1 MSRLVSAHFLRK
13 LRSSRYWSR
22 NGIILGYLLLMTLM
36 IPRSLRLGFQYEIG
50 KPWQEADLEAPFD
63 FAIYK
68 SPDSVAAE
76 KEAIAAQ
83 VMDIYRLDS
92 TRVKQSRDDIEEQ
105 VTRFMRLVD
114 NLRLAQKN
122 KDSARVSSQLTL
134 LNRDFPGIPLIPFP
148 DLSPAVRARLLGRAL
163 GLANAAHVKGY
174 VTMQAEDTSRFISLR
189 TAPAQERYA
198 AVPQLI
204 NGAAQLRNW
213 VNKQLAPPL
222 SAEDLLMR
230 FVSLKTIKPN
240 YVYAESLT
248 EEARQWRKSMVS
260 PVYDLV
266 EEDDKIISKDEI
278 VDRETYAK
286 LTSLE
291 REMQKRF
298 GEQDRRV
305 VFLAQFLIIGFITFI
320 LLTNLRVTRPRIF
333 FSNTKL
339 SLILF
344 TMMLAVAGMVMATK
358 LTDVAVRLID
368 ILGPNINLSYLYLAP
383 ACIVPI
389 FISSFFEH
397 RLGFL
402 CNILVA
408 LYGAVLV
415 QQGLE
420 YAFVQTMAG
429 TVAVYNLRRLRKRE
443 RFFYT
448 LGYIFVAYSVSYIVY
463 SLLIKGSFSAVSYH
477 TLLLFAI
484 NVAITMIAY
493 NLIYLLERVFGE
505 TSDLTYLELL
515 DTNHPLLQE
524 LARKAPGTF
533 QHSLQV
539 ANIAEATINEIG
551 GNALLVHVGA
561 LYHDIGKMPHANY
574 FIENMG
580 DGDKKRSPHQKLSCL
595 ESAEIIIGHVKKGV
609 DLAHKYHLPREIVQ
623 FIETHHGTTRVEY
636 FYRVYL
642 QMNQCVEEE
651 ADNLFRYPGPLPF
664 SKETAVLMIAD
675 SVEAASRA
683 MKGPTAEKL
692 KELVDGIIDHKIK
705 DGQLENSNLT
715 FKDIANLRR
724 VIKKQ
729 MLSIYH
735 GRIEYPAEAVKA
747 PASPS

>member
-1 MSRLVSAHFLRK
+1 MSRLFSAHFQRK
-13 LRSSRYWSR
+13 IRSSRYWSR
-22 NGIILGYLLLMTLM
+22 NGIILAYLLLMTLM

-50 KPWQEADLEAPFD
+50 KPWQEADLDAPFD

-68 SPDSVAAE
+68 SPDSIAAE
-76 KEAIAAQ
+76 KAAIAAQ
-83 VMDIYRLDS
+83 VLDIYRLDS
-92 TRVKQSRDDIEEQ
+92 TRVKETREAIEDRMMQ
-105 VTRFMRLVD
+105 FIYLLD
-114 NLRLAQKN
+114 SLRVAQADT
-122 KDSARVSSQLTL
+122 DSARL
-134 LNRDFPGIPLIPFP
+134 LRRSARLEATFPGVAPAAFPALTPQVRTYLI
-148 DLSPAVRARLLGRAL
+148 DRTWAL
-163 GLANAAHVKGY
+163 ASAAYAKGY
-174 VTMQAEDTSRFISLR
+174 VNIPNPDTSDRFISLR
-189 TAPAQERYA
+189 TAPAQERYV
-198 AVPQLI
+198 AVTQLL
-204 NGAAQLRNW
+204 NGPS
-213 VNKQLAPPL
+213 QLAAWLRQQLTSPPNG
-222 SAEDLLMR
+222 EDLLILQIL
-230 FVSLKTIKPN
+230 LKELRPN
-240 YVYAESLT
+240 YLYDPALT
-248 EEARQWRKSMVS
+248 EEARQWRKSLVS
-260 PVYDLV
+260 PVYDMVLEG
-266 EEDDKIISKDEI
+266 EEIVGKDEI
-278 VDRETYAK
+278 VDRETYAE
-286 LTSLE
+286 LASLE

-298 GEQDRRV
+298 GQQDRRV
-305 VFLAQFLIIGFITFI
+305 VFLAQFLIIASITFI
-320 LLTNLRVTRPRIF
+320 LLFNLSVTRPRIF

-344 TMMLAVAGMVMATK
+344 TMLLALTSMVLATK
-358 LTDVAVRLID
+358 LTDVAARLVD
-368 ILGPNINLSYLYLAP
+368 ILGPNINLSYIYLAP

-420 YAFVQTMAG
+420 FAFVQTMAG

-448 LGYIFVAYSVSYIVY
+448 LGYIFIAYSISYVVY
-463 SLLIKGSFSAVSYH
+463 NLLIKGSFEAVSYH

-493 NLIYLLERVFGE
+493 NLIYLLERIFGE

-580 DGDKKRSPHQKLSCL
+580 DGDKKRSPHQKLNCL
-595 ESAEIIIGHVKKGV
+595 ESAEIIIGHVRKGV

-683 MKGPTAEKL
+683 MKMPTAEKL
-692 KELVDGIIDHKIK
+692 RDLVDGIIDHKIK

-735 GRIEYPAEAVKA
+735 GRIEYPETEKVQA
-747 PASPS
+747 